1 MARNRYPGYCYCCGA
16 YVPTGYGH
24 FELRR
29 SVPPWEPRWRIKCV
43 KCASG
48 RTVRPSDREVKWAE
62 HLRDQ
67 ETKKAAAGEATPTTA
82 NKSTQPEYSTK
93 EAENQ

>member
-67 ETKKAAAGEATPTTA
+67 ETKESRRRRGNSDDGKGKRPITV
-82 NKSTQPEYSTK
+82 
-93 EAENQ
+93 

>member
-24 FELRR
+24 FERHKG
-29 SVPPWEPRWRIKCV
+29 EWRVKCV

-48 RTVRPSDREVKWAE
+48 RTVKDTDKEVKRAIM
-62 HLRDQ
+62 LRDKQ
-67 ETKKAAAGEATPTTA
+67 
-82 NKSTQPEYSTK
+82 K
-93 EAENQ
+93 EVRKNGR

>member
-24 FELRR
+24 FERHKGG
-29 SVPPWEPRWRIKCV
+29 WRV

-48 RTVRPSDREVKWAE
+48 RTVKDTDKEVKRAIM
-62 HLRDQ
+62 LRDKQ
-67 ETKKAAAGEATPTTA
+67 
-82 NKSTQPEYSTK
+82 K
-93 EAENQ
+93 EVRKNGR

>member
-24 FELRR
+24 FERHK
-29 SVPPWEPRWRIKCV
+29 VGWRVKCV

-48 RTVRPSDREVKWAE
+48 RTVKDTDKEVKRAIM
-62 HLRDQ
+62 LRDKQ
-67 ETKKAAAGEATPTTA
+67 
-82 NKSTQPEYSTK
+82 K
-93 EAENQ
+93 EVRKNGR

>member
-24 FELRR
+24 FERHKGGWH
-29 SVPPWEPRWRIKCV
+29 VKCV

-48 RTVRPSDREVKWAE
+48 RTVKDTDKEVKRAIM
-62 HLRDQ
+62 LRDKQ
-67 ETKKAAAGEATPTTA
+67 
-82 NKSTQPEYSTK
+82 K
-93 EAENQ
+93 EVRKNGR

>member
-24 FELRR
+24 FERR
-29 SVPPWEPRWRIKCV
+29 YGKPGNKWQIKCV

-48 RTVRPSDREVKWAE
+48 RTVKDTDYEVVRAKKQ
-62 HLRDQ
+62 RD
-67 ETKKAAAGEATPTTA
+67 EARRR
-82 NKSTQPEYSTK
+82 
-93 EAENQ
+93 

>member
-24 FELRR
+24 FERHKGGWG
-29 SVPPWEPRWRIKCV
+29 VKCV

-48 RTVRPSDREVKWAE
+48 RTVKDTDKEVKRAIM
-62 HLRDQ
+62 LRDKQ
-67 ETKKAAAGEATPTTA
+67 
-82 NKSTQPEYSTK
+82 K
-93 EAENQ
+93 EVRKNGR

>member
-24 FELRR
+24 FERHKGG
-29 SVPPWEPRWRIKCV
+29 WRDKCV

-48 RTVRPSDREVKWAE
+48 RTVKDTDKEVKRAIM
-62 HLRDQ
+62 LRDKQ
-67 ETKKAAAGEATPTTA
+67 
-82 NKSTQPEYSTK
+82 K
-93 EAENQ
+93 EVRKNGR